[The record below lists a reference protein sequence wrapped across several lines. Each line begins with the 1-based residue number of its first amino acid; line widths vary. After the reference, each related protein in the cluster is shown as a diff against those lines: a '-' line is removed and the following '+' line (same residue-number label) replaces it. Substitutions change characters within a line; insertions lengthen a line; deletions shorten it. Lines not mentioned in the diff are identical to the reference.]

1 MYDTR
6 QKIWKWFVRQGST
19 AGIDFVSTRDAAAR
33 IRAPDNVEGRC
44 HKSRWVREQESE
56 ERREKGGCGVAE
68 ARKVGTK
75 EIYHRRYLAPL
86 SPPSITGVW
95 PRCYRRPLT
104 REGRRSGRGL
114 DEYIRRPTL
123 FRNSLRND
131 VLGDECG
138 SDTRRIFVHLD
149 PLRVLPP
156 RPMLKGVRRNESQGR
171 VCR

>member
-1 MYDTR
+1 MGGGAV
-6 QKIWKWFVRQGST
+6 INHGGFGS
-19 AGIDFVSTRDAAAR
+19 R
-33 IRAPDNVEGRC
+33 N
-44 HKSRWVREQESE
+44 
-56 ERREKGGCGVAE
+56 RRSD
-68 ARKVGTK
+68 ARKVGVGWRRLEK
-75 EIYHRRYLAPL
+75 SERRRYITAAISLL
-86 SPPSITGVW
+86 SPPPSITGVW

-138 SDTRRIFVHLD
+138 PDTRRIFVHLD

-156 RPMLKGVRRNESQGR
+156 RPMLKGVRRNESQR